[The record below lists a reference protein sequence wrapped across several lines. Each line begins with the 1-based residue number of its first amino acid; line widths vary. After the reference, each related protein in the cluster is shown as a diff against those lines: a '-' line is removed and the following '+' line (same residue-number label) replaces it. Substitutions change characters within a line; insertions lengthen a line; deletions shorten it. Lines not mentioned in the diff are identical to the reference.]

1 MCTPFI
7 CIYGV
12 LGLIQV
18 FLKVFFATLIR
29 TQEEVKTNPD
39 NRGYTQYYVLAPTFE
54 NEPIAKL
61 QRNFAEPE
69 LEWLKLVVEHL
80 VDR

>member
-1 MCTPFI
+1 MES
-7 CIYGV
+7 YG
-12 LGLIQV
+12 QNK
-18 FLKVFFATLIR
+18 FFKVFFATVVR

-69 LEWLKLVVEHL
+69 LEWLKLVAEHL